1 MHWQAVWL
9 VVFCFFFSFSFDIFT
24 EFLQE
29 FLPCTENCVNL
40 QLRCHPGK
48 RATWGSAIFLH
59 KILFSTS
66 SAAIMHRSCNTAGFQ
81 QRPLLSLCLPTNKE
95 GTGWLLQR
103 GVGRWLPVCCFRSE
117 AANNEQWQSADS
129 LLLSHSMWCMN
140 GAKGMDMALGE
151 GILVSC
157 LFCPA
162 HSRSQSIHGD
172 IPLLHL
178 VASPPS
184 RAICLLTIA
193 RTLNRHQGREQCANV
208 PLTPSSKQTAAQ
220 HRFHF
225 TSGSAP
231 HASEART
238 DQRRVPAGPWAW
250 D

>member
-1 MHWQAVWL
+1 MHRKPCEPLQDPPSTAMPPWEMGSLRVCNFSSQNP
-9 VVFCFFFSFSFDIFT
+9 VFNQLCSYYAQI
-24 EFLQE
+24 LQH
-29 FLPCTENCVNL
+29 C
-40 QLRCHPGK
+40 
-48 RATWGSAIFLH
+48 WI
-59 KILFSTS
+59 
-66 SAAIMHRSCNTAGFQ
+66 SAAPFVIPVLADE
-81 QRPLLSLCLPTNKE
+81 QRGN
-95 GTGWLLQR
+95 WMALQR

-117 AANNEQWQSADS
+117 AANNEQWQRADS

-140 GAKGMDMALGE
+140 GAKGMDMALGQ

-220 HRFHF
+220 HRFHC

-231 HASEART
+231 RASEARI
-238 DQRRVPAGPWAW
+238 DQRGVPAGPWAW
-250 D
+250 A